1 MKRPS
6 PLPIAALLVVSVVAT
21 ARADVPPAPDSPDAH
36 CSLAEQCPNGGVF
49 CPYAFNPGAP
59 RNPSEV
65 PLGQVCRNDAA
76 TKGLE
81 RRCRSGGNYS
91 GQELFCPL
99 GATGTWKRSVSP
111 PAESATPTATPTAA
125 ATATA
130 GEAKGSSSC
139 SASAGDVPG
148 SGAWLLV
155 GIAGAE
161 FAFRRPR
168 RAR

>member
-6 PLPIAALLVVSVVAT
+6 TLPIAALLVVSVVAT
-21 ARADVPPAPDSPDAH
+21 ARADVPPSPDSPDAH
-36 CSLAEQCPNGGVF
+36 CSLAEQCPSGGVF
-49 CPYAFNPGAP
+49 CPYAFHPGAP
-59 RNPSEV
+59 RNPAEV
-65 PLGQVCRNDAA
+65 PLGQECRDAAA

-91 GQELFCPL
+91 GEELFCPS
-99 GATGTWKRSVSP
+99 GATGTWKRPVSP
-111 PAESATPTATPTAA
+111 PAPSATPTAI
-125 ATATA
+125 ATA
-130 GEAKGSSSC
+130 GEAKGSTRC
-139 SASAGDVPG
+139 SASVGEVPG

-155 GIAGAE
+155 GIAGAA